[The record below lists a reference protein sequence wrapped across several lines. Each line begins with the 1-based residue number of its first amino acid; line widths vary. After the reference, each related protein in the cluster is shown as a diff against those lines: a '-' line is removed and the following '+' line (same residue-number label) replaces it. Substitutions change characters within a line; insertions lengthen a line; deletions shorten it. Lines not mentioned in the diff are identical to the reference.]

1 MEARYQYINDLV
13 LRSQQGDAQALAD
26 IAEFY
31 QPLIAASVT
40 RCIARE
46 SKLKLKRED
55 VEAEVFLIL
64 KQLVENYDPSLSY
77 FSYYLSTRLDHAIL
91 NRCRQTVLGN
101 RTSGAGVDEIS
112 FSEMPSNWEPK
123 SHDDPFGKI
132 RSAQAIQEAIQQ
144 LNPRQKDAIHEY
156 FFENLTQQEAAEK
169 LGITQ
174 ASFCK
179 RLQRGLAKMRE
190 ILSEDFLL

>member
-13 LRSQQGDAQALAD
+13 LKSQKGDVQALAD

-31 QPLIAASVT
+31 APLIVASVT

-46 SKLKLKRED
+46 PKLKTKRED
-55 VEAEVFLIL
+55 VEAETFLIL

-91 NRCRQTVLGN
+91 NRCRQVILGN
-101 RTSGAGVDEIS
+101 RASGAGVEEIS
-112 FSEMPSNWEPK
+112 FSEMPSTWEPK
-123 SHDDPFGKI
+123 SHDDPFGRI
-132 RSAQAIQEAIQQ
+132 RSAEAIHEAIQQ
-144 LNPRQKDAIHEY
+144 LNPRQRDAVHEY
-156 FFENLTQQEAAEK
+156 FFENLTQAEAAEK

-179 RLQRGLAKMRE
+179 RLQRGLTKMRE